1 MTFAN
6 KITLCRILS
15 IPFFIASLIFYTPER
30 NYLRF
35 AALAIFLLA
44 IVSDIVDGHIARTRR
59 EKTPAGALLDPL
71 ADKALLITAFIFV
84 YRISQ
89 AYLSIHLPLWVLL
102 VVVSRDSIILIG
114 CGVILTSRNDILIQP
129 TWWGKLTTFF
139 QMMTIVFV
147 IVESVLAPLLWI
159 TASVFTVV
167 SGIDYARK
175 GINILNCSDHDSSRP
190 QPDSRRRP

>member
-6 KITLCRILS
+6 KITLFRILS
-15 IPFFIASLIFYTPER
+15 IPFFIAALIFYAPER
-30 NYLRF
+30 DYLRF

-44 IVSDIVDGHIARTRR
+44 IVSDVVDGHIARTRR

-84 YRISQ
+84 YRLSKT
-89 AYLSIHLPLWVLL
+89 YLAVPLPLWVLL
-102 VVVSRDSIILIG
+102 VVLSRDAIILIG
-114 CGVILTSRNDILIQP
+114 SSVILAAKRNIHIQP

-147 IVESVLAPLLWI
+147 VAESTLAPLIWT
-159 TASVFTVV
+159 TACLFTAI

-175 GINILNCSDHDSSRP
+175 GINALNSLDHDPKRHQADSRP
-190 QPDSRRRP
+190 HP